1 MYLIFIFFRC
11 SCEER
16 LLLLSLSFEI
26 SLNKYFENIYA
37 DCLFFCNLTTL
48 KKKMHVLGCLP
59 KVRIDQPDQS
69 FWKCE
74 FLLKIHLPCTPF
86 RNGLIWLDSVQQNSD
101 KAPALIHVTSSSECH
116 YNHGLYNLEQ
126 VLNFISHVEKSLN
139 SVKIL
144 EKYLLSLLG
153 LESPWTSQ
161 PSSYFC
167 FFISNGIS
175 VLQIQLQVVPSNY
188 CHRK

>member
-86 RNGLIWLDSVQQNSD
+86 RNGMDWFGLTLFNRTHLAIKFLLMECTPRLS
-101 KAPALIHVTSSSECH
+101 KFFFPARKSCLPR
-116 YNHGLYNLEQ
+116 
-126 VLNFISHVEKSLN
+126 KSLRFGP
-139 SVKIL
+139 KI
-144 EKYLLSLLG
+144 
-153 LESPWTSQ
+153 
-161 PSSYFC
+161 F
-167 FFISNGIS
+167 
-175 VLQIQLQVVPSNY
+175 
-188 CHRK
+188 

>member
-69 FWKCE
+69 F
-74 FLLKIHLPCTPF
+74 
-86 RNGLIWLDSVQQNSD
+86 
-101 KAPALIHVTSSSECH
+101 
-116 YNHGLYNLEQ
+116 
-126 VLNFISHVEKSLN
+126 
-139 SVKIL
+139 
-144 EKYLLSLLG
+144 
-153 LESPWTSQ
+153 
-161 PSSYFC
+161 
-167 FFISNGIS
+167 
-175 VLQIQLQVVPSNY
+175 
-188 CHRK
+188 